1 MQCNNFRIRI
11 LVDLDFV
18 MKSQGLKELSHF
30 ALFLGKT
37 NNKIFKKMQNTL
49 CSVLYA
55 QIW

>member
-11 LVDLDFV
+11 LVDLDFA

-37 NNKIFKKMQNTL
+37 NDKIFKKMQNTL